1 MKEEK
6 KEIMSINEHKDCSK
20 PFWVAKYEDNSVIK
34 YGEISEGSILNT
46 KMDIFTFSEK
56 EDMILFLEENGV
68 VYKDIME
75 DDYIE
80 DEFSIDKWLE
90 KK

>member
-1 MKEEK
+1 
-6 KEIMSINEHKDCSK
+6 MSINEHKDYSK

-34 YGEISEGSILNT
+34 YGEISKGSILNT
-46 KMDIFTFSEK
+46 KMDIYTFSEK
-56 EDMILFLEENGV
+56 NDMILFLEENGV

-80 DEFSIDKWLE
+80 DEWLE
-90 KK
+90 KII

>member
-6 KEIMSINEHKDCSK
+6 KEIMNINEHSDYTK

-56 EDMILFLEENGV
+56 EDMILFVIDSGGT
-68 VYKDIME
+68 
-75 DDYIE
+75 YIE
-80 DEFSIDKWLE
+80 DEI
-90 KK
+90 

>member
-1 MKEEK
+1 
-6 KEIMSINEHKDCSK
+6 MSINQHKDYSK
-20 PFWVAKYEDNSVIK
+20 PYWVAKYEDNSVIK

-75 DDYIE
+75 EDYIE
-80 DEFSIDKWLE
+80 D
-90 KK
+90 

>member
-1 MKEEK
+1 MN
-6 KEIMSINEHKDCSK
+6 INEHKDYSK
-20 PFWVAKYEDNSVIK
+20 PYWVAKYEDNSVIK

-56 EDMILFLEENGV
+56 NDMILFLEENGV

-80 DEFSIDKWLE
+80 DEWLE
-90 KK
+90 KII

>member
-1 MKEEK
+1 
-6 KEIMSINEHKDCSK
+6 MSINEHKDYSK

-56 EDMILFLEENGV
+56 EDMINFLERNGG
-68 VYKDIME
+68 E
-75 DDYIE
+75 YINQE
-80 DEFSIDKWLE
+80 SVQLNEYI
-90 KK
+90 

>member
-1 MKEEK
+1 
-6 KEIMSINEHKDCSK
+6 MSTNEHKDYSK

-56 EDMILFLEENGV
+56 NDMILFLEENGV

-80 DEFSIDKWLE
+80 DEWLE
-90 KK
+90 KII

>member
-1 MKEEK
+1 
-6 KEIMSINEHKDCSK
+6 MSINEHKDYSK
-20 PFWVAKYEDNSVIK
+20 PYWVAKKDDDSVVK

-46 KMDIFTFSEK
+46 KMDIYTFSEK
-56 EDMILFLEENGV
+56 NDMILFLEENGV

-80 DEFSIDKWLE
+80 DEWLE
-90 KK
+90 KII